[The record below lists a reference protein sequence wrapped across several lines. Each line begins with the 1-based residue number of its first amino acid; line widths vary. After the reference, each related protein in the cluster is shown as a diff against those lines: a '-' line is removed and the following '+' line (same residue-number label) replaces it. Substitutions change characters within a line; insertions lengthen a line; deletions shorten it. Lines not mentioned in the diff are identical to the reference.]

1 MVKRLKMKLLFI
13 LTAILIAVNFNLSE
27 SFAQCSDA
35 GICQLGGHSM
45 EEDDEV
51 LFSISGFY
59 KFGYSGKEDD
69 VQFNS
74 LQLNVNYNVFSNNS
88 IQLLV
93 PYNFQSGP
101 AGSVNG
107 IGDLILSLN
116 QNLLTD
122 GESSFDGSIG
132 IKIATGDD
140 NKDNLPQVYQSGL
153 GTNDV
158 LFALNYTFDKLSLG
172 AGYQLSGGRNNNIT
186 RLEKGDDLLLRAS
199 YTLSFEQF
207 SITPQFLYIQ
217 PLAKSS
223 ILDTTSVQEAFV
235 EVDKSDQ
242 PQLNFL
248 TVLRYKIADNI
259 SLVAD
264 FAIPFLSQETNV
276 DGLKRVFSASVGIS
290 FSIY

>member
-1 MVKRLKMKLLFI
+1 MLRFFYIV
-13 LTAILIAVNFNLSE
+13 TVLIVFVLQSKE

-35 GICQLGGHSM
+35 GICQLGAHSM
-45 EEDDEV
+45 EDEV
-51 LFSISGFY
+51 LFVISGFY
-59 KFGYSGKEDD
+59 KYGYSGKEDD
-69 VQFNS
+69 VRFSS
-74 LQLNVNYNVFSNNS
+74 LQLNVSYNAFSNSS
-88 IQLLV
+88 IQLLL

-122 GESSFDGSIG
+122 GNSSLDGSIG
-132 IKIATGDD
+132 IKLATGDD

-158 LFALNYTFDKLSLG
+158 LFALNYTLNKISFG

-186 RLEKGDDLLLRAS
+186 RLEKGDDLLLRVS
-199 YTLSFEQF
+199 YDLSFDQLNII
-207 SITPQFLYIQ
+207 SQLLYIQ

-223 ILDTTSVQEAFV
+223 ILDTTSAQESFI
-235 EVDKSDQ
+235 EIDKSDQ
-242 PQLNFL
+242 SQLNFL
-248 TVLRYKIADNI
+248 TALRYKIDDYFTI
-259 SLVAD
+259 VGD

-276 DGLKRVFSASVGIS
+276 DGLKRVFSASVGVV

>member
-1 MVKRLKMKLLFI
+1 MKTLLISIIF
-13 LTAILIAVNFNLSE
+13 LITVNFYLSE
-27 SFAQCSDA
+27 TFAQCSDA

-45 EEDDEV
+45 EDEV
-51 LFSISGFY
+51 LFTISGFY
-59 KFGYSGKEDD
+59 KYGYSGKEDD

-74 LQLNVNYNVFSNNS
+74 FQLSTSYNAFGSSS

-101 AGSVNG
+101 DSKVNG
-107 IGDLILSLN
+107 VGDLILSLN

-122 GESSFDGSIG
+122 GKSSLNGSIG
-132 IKIATGDD
+132 IKLATGDD

-158 LFALNYTFDKLSLG
+158 LIALNYTFDKISFG

-186 RLEKGDDLLLRAS
+186 RLEKGDDLLLRTS
-199 YTLSFEQF
+199 YDLSFEQF
-207 SITPQFLYIQ
+207 NITPQLLYIQ

-223 ILDTTSVQEAFV
+223 ILDTTSAEESFV

-248 TVLRYKIADNI
+248 TILKYKIDDYFT
-259 SLVAD
+259 LVGD

-276 DGLKRVFSASVGIS
+276 DGLKRVFSASVGVT

>member
-1 MVKRLKMKLLFI
+1 MKTLLTLF
-13 LTAILIAVNFNLSE
+13 AILITENFYSSE
-27 SFAQCSDA
+27 TLAQCSDA

-45 EEDDEV
+45 DEEDEV
-51 LFSISGFY
+51 LLSISGFY
-59 KFGYSGKEDD
+59 KYGYSGKEDD

-74 LQLNVNYNVFSNNS
+74 FQLNVNYNAFSNSS

-101 AGSVNG
+101 AGDVSG

-122 GESSFDGSIG
+122 KGSSLDASIG
-132 IKIATGDD
+132 IKMGTGDD
-140 NKDNLPQVYQSGL
+140 NRDSLSQVYQSGL
-153 GTNDV
+153 GKNDV
-158 LFALNYTFDKLSLG
+158 LFALNYTYNKIGFG
-172 AGYQLSGGRNNNIT
+172 AGYQLSGERNNNIT

-199 YTLSFEQF
+199 YDLSVDRL
-207 SITPQFLYIQ
+207 SITPQLLYIQ

-223 ILDTTSVQEAFV
+223 ILDTTSVEEAFV

-248 TVLRYKIADNI
+248 AVLRYKIDDYFT
-259 SLVAD
+259 LVGD
-264 FAIPFLSQETNV
+264 FAIPFIKREVNV
-276 DGLKRVFSASVGIS
+276 DGLTRAFSASVGVS

>member
-1 MVKRLKMKLLFI
+1 MKVLLI
-13 LTAILIAVNFNLSE
+13 LSTLFLVVNFNLSD

-35 GICQLGGHSM
+35 GICQIGGHSM
-45 EEDDEV
+45 EDEEEV
-51 LFSISGFY
+51 LFTVSGFY
-59 KFGYSGKEDD
+59 KYGYSGKEDD

-74 LQLNVNYNVFSNNS
+74 FQLSASYNAFGSSS
-88 IQLLV
+88 IQVLL
-93 PYNFQSGP
+93 PYNIQSGP
-101 AGSVNG
+101 AGDVNG
-107 IGDLILSLN
+107 LGDLILSLN
-116 QNLLTD
+116 QNLMSD
-122 GESSFDGSIG
+122 GNSSLNGSIG
-132 IKIATGDD
+132 IKLATGDD

-158 LFALNYTFDKLSLG
+158 LLALNYTFDKISFG

-186 RLEKGDDLLLRAS
+186 RLEKSDDLLLRAS
-199 YTLSFEQF
+199 YDLSFEQF
-207 SITPQFLYIQ
+207 SITPQLLYIQ

-223 ILDTTSVQEAFV
+223 IQDTTSSEEAFI

-248 TVLRYKIADNI
+248 VVLRYKFADNVSVI
-259 SLVAD
+259 GD

-276 DGLKRVFSASVGIS
+276 DGLKRAFSASVGVS

>member
-1 MVKRLKMKLLFI
+1 MKYLLVLSTFL
-13 LTAILIAVNFNLSE
+13 LTVIFYSIENY
-27 SFAQCSDA
+27 AQCSDA

-45 EEDDEV
+45 EGEEEI

-59 KFGYSGKEDD
+59 KYGFSGKEDD

-74 LQLNVNYNVFSNNS
+74 LQLNGSYNLFNNTS
-88 IQLLV
+88 IQLLI
-93 PYNFQSGP
+93 PYNIQSGP
-101 AGSVNG
+101 TGDVSG

-122 GESSFDGSIG
+122 ESSSLDASIG
-132 IKIATGDD
+132 VKMATGDD

-158 LFALNYTFDKLSLG
+158 LFALNYTYNKISVG

-186 RLEKGDDLLLRAS
+186 RLEKGDDLLLRVL
-199 YTLSFEQF
+199 YQLSFDQIT
-207 SITPQFLYIQ
+207 ITPQLLFIQ
-217 PLAKSS
+217 RLAKSS
-223 ILDTTSVQEAFV
+223 VLDTTSTEEEKFV

-242 PQLNFL
+242 TQLNFL
-248 TVLRYKIADNI
+248 TVLEYKIADNL
-259 SLVAD
+259 SLVGN
-264 FAIPFLSQETNV
+264 FAIPFIKREVNV
-276 DGLKRVFSASVGIS
+276 DGLTRAFTASVGVA

>member
-1 MVKRLKMKLLFI
+1 MKILVI
-13 LTAILIAVNFNLSE
+13 LTAFLIAANFYLSE
-27 SFAQCSDA
+27 TFAQCSDA

-45 EEDDEV
+45 EDEDEI
-51 LFSISGFY
+51 LLSISGFY
-59 KFGYSGKEDD
+59 KYGYSGKEDD

-74 LQLNVNYNVFSNNS
+74 LQLNVSYNAFSNSS

-101 AGSVNG
+101 AGDVSG

-116 QNLLTD
+116 QNLFSD
-122 GESSFDGSIG
+122 KGSSLDASIG
-132 IKIATGDD
+132 IKMATGDD

-153 GTNDV
+153 GMNDV
-158 LFALNYTFDKLSLG
+158 LFALNYNYNKLSVG
-172 AGYQLSGGRNNNIT
+172 AGYQISGERNNNIT

-199 YTLSFEQF
+199 YNLSFEQL
-207 SITPQFLYIQ
+207 SITPQLLYIQ
-217 PLAKSS
+217 RLAKSS
-223 ILDTTSVQEAFV
+223 ILDTTSVEEAFV

-248 TVLRYKIADNI
+248 AVLRYKIDDYFT
-259 SLVAD
+259 LVGD
-264 FAIPFLSQETNV
+264 FAIPFIKREVNV
-276 DGLKRVFSASVGIS
+276 DGLTRVFSASVGVS

>member
-1 MVKRLKMKLLFI
+1 MKTLLIPIIF
-13 LTAILIAVNFNLSE
+13 LITVNYYLSE

-45 EEDDEV
+45 EEDDGV
-51 LFSISGFY
+51 LLNVSAFY
-59 KFGYSGKEDD
+59 KYGYSGKEDD

-74 LQLNVNYNVFSNNS
+74 LQLNVNYNIFSNNS

-122 GESSFDGSIG
+122 GNSSLDGSIG
-132 IKIATGDD
+132 IKVATGDD

-153 GTNDV
+153 GTNDI
-158 LFALNYTFDKLSLG
+158 LFALNYTFNKISFG

-199 YTLSFEQF
+199 YDLSFGQF
-207 SITPQFLYIQ
+207 SITPQLLYIQ

-223 ILDTTSVQEAFV
+223 ILDTISVQEAFV
-235 EVDKSDQ
+235 EIDKSDQ

-248 TVLRYKIADNI
+248 TAIRYKIDDYFT
-259 SLVAD
+259 LVGD

-276 DGLKRVFSASVGIS
+276 DGLKRVFSASVGVV

>member
-1 MVKRLKMKLLFI
+1 MKVLLI
-13 LTAILIAVNFNLSE
+13 LSTLFLVVNFYLSE
-27 SFAQCSDA
+27 TSAQCSDA
-35 GICQLGGHSM
+35 GICQIGGHSM
-45 EEDDEV
+45 EEDSEV

-59 KFGYSGKEDD
+59 KYGYSGKEDD

-74 LQLNVNYNVFSNNS
+74 FQLNASYNAFGSSS

-93 PYNFQSGP
+93 PYNLQSGS

-116 QNLLTD
+116 QNLLRD
-122 GESSFDGSIG
+122 GNSSLDGSLG
-132 IKIATGDD
+132 VKMATGDD
-140 NKDNLPQVYQSGL
+140 NKDSLPQVYQSGL
-153 GTNDV
+153 GTNDL
-158 LFALNYTFDKLSLG
+158 LFALSYTYDKMSFN

-199 YTLSFEQF
+199 YDLAFDQLSF
-207 SITPQFLYIQ
+207 IPQLLFIQ
-217 PLAKSS
+217 PMAKSS
-223 ILDTTSVQEAFV
+223 ILDTTSSQETFV

-248 TVLRYKIADNI
+248 AVLKYKFADNI
-259 SLVAD
+259 LLIGD

-276 DGLKRVFSASVGIS
+276 DGLKRAFSASIGIQ
-290 FSIY
+290 FNIY

>member
-1 MVKRLKMKLLFI
+1 MKYLLVLSTF
-13 LTAILIAVNFNLSE
+13 LLAVISYSIEN
-27 SFAQCSDA
+27 FAQCSDA

-51 LFSISGFY
+51 LLSVSAFY
-59 KFGYSGKEDD
+59 KYGYSGKEDD

-74 LQLNVNYNVFSNNS
+74 LQLNVNYNLFSNNS

-116 QNLLTD
+116 QNLLSD
-122 GESSFDGSIG
+122 GNSSLNGSIG

-186 RLEKGDDLLLRAS
+186 RLEKGDDLLLRVS
-199 YTLSFEQF
+199 YDLSFEQF
-207 SITPQFLYIQ
+207 SITPQFLYIK

-223 ILDTTSVQEAFV
+223 ILDTTSVEESFV
-235 EVDKSDQ
+235 EVAKSDQ

-248 TVLRYKIADNI
+248 VVLRYKIDDYFT
-259 SLVAD
+259 LVGD

-276 DGLKRVFSASVGIS
+276 DGLKRVFSASVGVS

>member
-1 MVKRLKMKLLFI
+1 MKKIFSLIFVLFVI
-13 LTAILIAVNFNLSE
+13 VFYSLENQ
-27 SFAQCSDA
+27 AQCSDA

-45 EEDDEV
+45 EGEEEI

-59 KFGYSGKEDD
+59 KYGYSGKEDD

-74 LQLNVNYNVFSNNS
+74 LQLNGSYNMFSNTS
-88 IQLLV
+88 IQLLI
-93 PYNFQSGP
+93 PYNIQSGP
-101 AGSVNG
+101 TGDVSG

-122 GESSFDGSIG
+122 ESSLLDASLGV
-132 IKIATGDD
+132 KLATGDD

-158 LFALNYTFDKLSLG
+158 LFVLNYTYNKLSVG

-186 RLEKGDDLLLRAS
+186 RLEKGDDLLLRVL
-199 YTLSFEQF
+199 YQLSFDLIT
-207 SITPQFLYIQ
+207 ITPQLLFIQ
-217 PLAKSS
+217 RLAKSS
-223 ILDTTSVQEAFV
+223 VLDTTSTEEEKFV

-242 PQLNFL
+242 TQLNFL
-248 TVLRYKIADNI
+248 TVLEYNIADNL
-259 SLVAD
+259 SLVGD
-264 FAIPFLSQETNV
+264 FAIPFIKREVNV
-276 DGLKRVFSASVGIS
+276 DGLTRAFTASVGVA